1 MSTATNIQ
9 AAKHTAFVSV
19 DLIDD
24 DNNDM
29 RRVTT
34 KGSDQLMITSLRRH
48 GMLQPIALRRS
59 PDNPERY
66 QIVFGRRRLHC
77 APRAGLTD
85 VPATIRDWTNDQIRA
100 AQATE
105 NMQRVPPHPI
115 DVWLTVKDLTDQGMA
130 IADAAEELG
139 LDEQTTRRMERLGR
153 VHPDVLKLIE
163 IVMPNDAQLRVI
175 ANATEKAQRA
185 AVKGIKP
192 GEGFSWYSIA
202 AQCQVARIGRGLAIF
217 DPDSHPALW
226 DEDLF
231 APADDEAR
239 FTTRDL
245 QRFLKLQRNALVER
259 VEAQRK
265 ERRRVEIADLA
276 DGKLKLPKG
285 FRALQTL
292 WGGNSPKPRKIE
304 CIFTGVLPDGR
315 IVEILAE
322 DLAAKRAAEKKVA
335 ERAKAKTAEA
345 MDTDAT
351 AAGPETGGDDAPD
364 AGDAVEEV
372 AVKPTMTKVGAA
384 MVAAAKEAA
393 FHKRL
398 SESDFDLTR
407 TTALLILALAGD
419 NVRIWGEGFE
429 DLAAKLLAPGGA
441 LLGDTT
447 ADDIAAIAREAIG
460 RMVRF
465 GQASIARY
473 NDGRSTGTVSGDA
486 GEWIGAAIGAGDAL
500 DRFDSAEFLATL
512 SVAELRR
519 AAEGAGLLSTGS
531 GINLRERLTDRA
543 ERYRPERAV
552 FGAAAP
558 REGA

>member
-1 MSTATNIQ
+1 MSTATNVQ
-9 AAKHTAFVSV
+9 PAEHTAFVSV

-34 KGSDQLMITSLRRH
+34 KGSDQLMIASLRRH

-115 DVWLTVKDLTDQGMA
+115 DVWLTVKDLTEQGQP

-139 LDEQTTRRMERLGR
+139 LDEHTTRRMERLGHL
-153 VHPDVLKLIE
+153 HPDVLKLIE
-163 IVMPNDAQLRVI
+163 IEMPRDSALRAL
-175 ANATEKAQRA
+175 ANAPHKVQRA
-185 AVKGIKP
+185 AIKGFVCVTDVPWHEIARRCVISR
-192 GEGFSWYSIA
+192 FS
-202 AQCQVARIGRGLAIF
+202 RKLAIF
-217 DPDSHPALW
+217 DTDAHPDMW
-226 DEDLF
+226 EEDFF
-231 APADDEAR
+231 AQPDASDQ

-245 QRFLKLQRNALVER
+245 QRFLKLQHKALIER
-259 VEAQRK
+259 VAAQRK
-265 ERRRVEIADLA
+265 ERRRIEIAEVT

-285 FRALQTL
+285 FRVVQTL

-304 CIFTGVLPDGR
+304 CIFTGVLPDGT
-315 IVEILAE
+315 ITEILAE

-335 ERAKAKTAEA
+335 ERAKAKTTEA
-345 MDTDAT
+345 TDTDAA
-351 AAGPETGGDDAPD
+351 AAGPETGGDAPD
-364 AGDAVEEV
+364 AGEAIEEA

-384 MVAAAKEAA
+384 MVAAAKEVA

-398 SESDFDLTR
+398 AESDFDLTR

-519 AAEGAGLLSTGS
+519 AAEVAGLLSTGS
-531 GINLRERLTDRA
+531 GINLRERLTGRA